1 MTECSEQNLGIL
13 TKRQREVYLLRQ
25 QKLTFR
31 KIAEQLGGRPS
42 AGRTAY
48 QLALRRLREQQAKL
62 LQAELEQQPA
72 DFPVTLGELDLICK
86 GRLLLYRDTY
96 RRVGVKPSDG
106 NALPPQVEQV
116 LDLLLRAHQTHFN
129 AAPPV
134 ILRKSTK

>member
-72 DFPVTLGELDLICK
+72 DFPVTLGELDLIC
-86 GRLLLYRDTY
+86 
-96 RRVGVKPSDG
+96 
-106 NALPPQVEQV
+106 
-116 LDLLLRAHQTHFN
+116 
-129 AAPPV
+129 
-134 ILRKSTK
+134 